1 MIKKKTFEQIDYLG
15 AFIFL
20 GLMNYLFIF
29 SLIQDSSVSIDSG
42 YSGEVWYSRV
52 YLEQVTGATGAG
64 WWMCKVGDLSQ
75 TARYT
80 CSNRGCLM
88 IVKNPHHC
96 ITYCSTI
103 IINPLKPL
111 CVCQVQRYVCVN
123 PSKPACIQLDCTQRT
138 LEFQLNSWGFRKVYT
153 QISLYSTNKQRF

>member
-1 MIKKKTFEQIDYLG
+1 
-15 AFIFL
+15 
-20 GLMNYLFIF
+20 MNYLFIF

-64 WWMCKVGDLSQ
+64 WWMCKAGDLSQ

-88 IVKNPHHC
+88 IVKKPASFYYILQHYYYHSIKTFVC
-96 ITYCSTI
+96 LSSTKI
-103 IINPLKPL
+103 
-111 CVCQVQRYVCVN
+111 CVC
-123 PSKPACIQLDCTQRT
+123 KPFETR
-138 LEFQLNSWGFRKVYT
+138 
-153 QISLYSTNKQRF
+153 LYSVRLYAAHTGIAAEFMRVSKRFDKQAKVLRVPL